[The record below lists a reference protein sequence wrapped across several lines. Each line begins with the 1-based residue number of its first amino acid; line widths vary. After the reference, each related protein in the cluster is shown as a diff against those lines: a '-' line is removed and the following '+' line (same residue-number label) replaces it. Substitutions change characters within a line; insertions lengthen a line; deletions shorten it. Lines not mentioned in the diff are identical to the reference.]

1 MRISDWSSD
10 VCSSDLRLDA
20 LGLDEFLDLVRAA
33 PDAGWGGFPESRAC
47 SLFYTS
53 GTTSAPKG
61 VLYSNR
67 SCLLYAMLIS
77 LGLNTNTA
85 GTLMPVVSP
94 FQQPAW
100 GFGHISLLLGTPLVH
115 HCPWPA

>member
-20 LGLDEFLDLVRAA
+20 LGLDEFLDLGRAA

-53 GTTSAPKG
+53 GTTSAPRG
-61 VLYSNR
+61 VLYSHR
-67 SCLLYAMLIS
+67 SCLLNAMLIS
-77 LGLNTNTA
+77 HGLELNTDA
-85 GTLMPVVSP
+85 KIERAYCRERG
-94 FQQPAW
+94 
-100 GFGHISLLLGTPLVH
+100 
-115 HCPWPA
+115 CR